1 MKNLQALLI
10 IFTAFLCACT
20 HLQQN
25 KTLYERI
32 GGNEKLSAVV
42 SELVDNISTNPK
54 TSRSFK
60 DVKLTVL
67 KKSITNQ
74 FCVISGGDCVYDGET
89 MKNSHADAK
98 ITSAEF
104 ELTVQALRDALDH
117 QNVGIREKNELLS
130 LLAPM
135 KRDIVSN

>member
-1 MKNLQALLI
+1 MKKFRIQ
-10 IFTAFLCACT
+10 IFILTTFLFACT
-20 HLQQN
+20 HLQHN
-25 KTLYERI
+25 MTLYERI
-32 GGNEKLSAVV
+32 GGNEKLSLVV
-42 SELVDNISTNPK
+42 SEFVDNITTNPK

-60 DVKLTVL
+60 GVKSAYL

-74 FCVISGGDCVYDGET
+74 LCLISGGNCIYDGET

-98 ITSAEF
+98 ITTAEF

-117 QNVGIREKNELLS
+117 QHVGTAEKNELLA